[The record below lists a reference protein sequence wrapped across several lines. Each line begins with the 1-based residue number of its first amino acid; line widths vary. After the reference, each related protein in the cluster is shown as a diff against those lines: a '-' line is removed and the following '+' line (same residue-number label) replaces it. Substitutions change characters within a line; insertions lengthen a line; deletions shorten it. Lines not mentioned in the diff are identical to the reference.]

1 MVTTALLK
9 TMTKAEIQA
18 EIDKFN
24 TANENESFSPESIS
38 IVLGLSISWLQK
50 KRCEGGGIPF
60 SKLHYRKIVYRK
72 HDVLDY
78 IDRNRINS
86 TSQMTV

>member
-38 IVLGLSISWLQK
+38 IVLGVSMAWLQK
-50 KRCEGGGIPF
+50 KRCEGGGGSLF
-60 SKLHYRKIVYRK
+60 QNYTTGKS
-72 HDVLDY
+72 Y
-78 IDRNRINS
+78 IENMTYS
-86 TSQMTV
+86 TT